1 MPRRKLLGS
10 PAEVSRRPG
19 ITGPAKEFVPT
30 GSVVTKRRAGASK
43 GPVSSPT
50 AIPAPTPEAIRKEAV
65 SRPRAAFLAGV
76 ERLVH
81 ANRLSLAGVARH
93 EGLTP
98 EDALDAVQEAFQTF
112 LSRPEAARLVD
123 EPEQA
128 RHLLA
133 TLTRNVA
140 RNRRRVHA
148 VSRPHVSDAV
158 ILDEL
163 PSNVA
168 DVEET
173 LAAAEAHVRL
183 AGCMLTLAEIPRTV
197 VTLRMLDD
205 LPGEDVARILGVSP
219 GHVAVMLHRAKASLL
234 TCMTTCGT
242 SPARED

>member
-1 MPRRKLLGS
+1 MTAP
-10 PAEVSRRPG
+10 
-19 ITGPAKEFVPT
+19 IPT
-30 GSVVTKRRAGASK
+30 L
-43 GPVSSPT
+43 
-50 AIPAPTPEAIRKEAV
+50 TPEAIRKEAV

-81 ANRLSLAGVARH
+81 ANRLSLAAVARH
-93 EGLTP
+93 EGLGP

-112 LSRPEAARLVD
+112 LARPEAARLVE

-128 RHLLA
+128 RHLLT

-140 RNRRRVHA
+140 RNRRRIHA
-148 VSRPHVSDAV
+148 VARPHLSDAV
-158 ILDEL
+158 TLDAL
-163 PSNVA
+163 PADVA

-173 LAAAEAHVRL
+173 LAAAEQHVRL

-197 VTLRMLDD
+197 VTLRMLDE
-205 LPGEDVARILGVSP
+205 LPGEDVARLLGVSP

-242 SPARED
+242 VPGRED

>member
-1 MPRRKLLGS
+1 MTAPTPR
-10 PAEVSRRPG
+10 P
-19 ITGPAKEFVPT
+19 I
-30 GSVVTKRRAGASK
+30 
-43 GPVSSPT
+43 
-50 AIPAPTPEAIRKEAV
+50 PTPEAIRKEAV

-81 ANRLSLAGVARH
+81 ANRLSLVAVARH
-93 EGLTP
+93 EGLGA

-112 LSRPEAARLVD
+112 LARPEASRLVE

-128 RHLLA
+128 RHLL
-133 TLTRNVA
+133 TTITRNLA

-148 VSRPHVSDAV
+148 VARPHLGDAV
-158 ILDEL
+158 TLDAL
-163 PSNVA
+163 PADVA

-173 LAAAEAHVRL
+173 LAAAEQHVRL

-197 VTLRMLDD
+197 VTLRMLDE
-205 LPGEDVARILGVSP
+205 LPGEDVARLLGVSP

-242 SPARED
+242 VPGRED